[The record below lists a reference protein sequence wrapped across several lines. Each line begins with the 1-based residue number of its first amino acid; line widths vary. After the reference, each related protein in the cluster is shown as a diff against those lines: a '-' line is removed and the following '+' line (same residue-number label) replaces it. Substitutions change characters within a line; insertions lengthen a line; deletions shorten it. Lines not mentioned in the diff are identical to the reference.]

1 MVTVDQVLTALK
13 SVKDPEIHKDIV
25 SMGMIKDISINED
38 KLAFTLELTTP
49 ACPFNSEI
57 EQDVRN
63 SISNLGIKNL
73 DLKVTARVVE
83 GRSISM
89 DQLLPNVKNI
99 IAVASGKGGV
109 GKTTVSVNL
118 AVALAK
124 SGAKVGI
131 LDADI
136 YGPSVPLMLGLKQS
150 PEVIDNKIQ
159 PPITENVKVMSMG
172 FFYEQSQQAGI
183 YRGPIIS
190 GIVKQFI
197 TDVNWGELDYLIID
211 LPPGTGDAPLTI
223 AQTIPITGIL
233 IVTTPQDVAMNVA
246 VKAIGMFN
254 KLNVPIVGVIEN
266 MSYLEC
272 PQCENKI
279 SIFGAGGGQKVSEK
293 FNIPFI
299 GQIPLHPQIMV
310 GSDSGK
316 PVTIAEPASVNS
328 MAFDK
333 ITRTVAGRVSI
344 IAEELKEQAERDR
357 QIELKQEE
365 KIEGRNDETVSRP
378 TEDQRT
384 AAPPQPQDANQT

>member
-13 SVKDPEIHKDIV
+13 DVKDPEIHKDIV

-38 KLAFTLELTTP
+38 NLTFTLELTTP

-99 IAVASGKGGV
+99 LAVASGKGGV

-118 AVALAK
+118 ALALAK
-124 SGAKVGI
+124 TGAKVGI
-131 LDADI
+131 LDADV
-136 YGPSVPLMLGLKQS
+136 YGPSVPLMLGLKEF
-150 PEVIDNKIQ
+150 PEVLEGKIQ

-183 YRGPIIS
+183 YRGPIIA

-211 LPPGTGDAPLTI
+211 LPPGTGDAPLTL

-233 IVTTPQDVAMNVA
+233 IVTTPQEVAMNVA

-266 MSYLEC
+266 MSHLNC
-272 PQCENKI
+272 PQCGQDLN
-279 SIFGAGGGQKVSEK
+279 IFGKGGGQRVSDK

-299 GQIPLHPQIMV
+299 GDIPLYQQIME
-310 GSDSGK
+310 GRDTGK
-316 PVTIAEPASVNS
+316 PIIISGPDSIQAQA
-328 MAFDK
+328 
-333 ITRTVAGRVSI
+333 IT
-344 IAEELKEQAERDR
+344 K
-357 QIELKQEE
+357 
-365 KIEGRNDETVSRP
+365 
-378 TEDQRT
+378 
-384 AAPPQPQDANQT
+384 